1 MIQIGGGKNKKG
13 KKQKKVEYEDT
24 FNFDYIV
31 IRKFSI
37 ISLSLPEAPEDLDEK
52 IKEIE
57 AKR

>member
-37 ISLSLPEAPEDLDEK
+37 ISASLPEAPEDLDEK